1 MQKNVGDL
9 DALIR
14 IWGGLF
20 MLGLGITRESTALM
34 AIGSGKAAEGIT
46 RFCPLLYMLGISTTE
61 EKISPEPLVREE
73 KRMNTPQAQYQP
85 QSE

>member
-20 MLGLGITRESTALM
+20 MFGMGINRDSSTLM
-34 AIGSGKAAEGIT
+34 AVGAGKVAEGIT
-46 RFCPLLYMLGISTTE
+46 RFCPMLYLLGLSTIE
-61 EKISPEPLVREE
+61 EEIPEPQFVREE
-73 KRMNTPQAQYQP
+73 RRMQTPVGQY
-85 QSE
+85 EAK

>member
-20 MLGLGITRESTALM
+20 LLGMGINRDSSTM
-34 AIGSGKAAEGIT
+34 IAIGAGKVAEGVT
-46 RFCPLLYMLGISTTE
+46 RFCPMLYMLGLSTLDE
-61 EKISPEPLVREE
+61 ENNEPQLVREE
-73 KRMNTPQAQYQP
+73 RRMQTPVGQY
-85 QSE
+85 ETF